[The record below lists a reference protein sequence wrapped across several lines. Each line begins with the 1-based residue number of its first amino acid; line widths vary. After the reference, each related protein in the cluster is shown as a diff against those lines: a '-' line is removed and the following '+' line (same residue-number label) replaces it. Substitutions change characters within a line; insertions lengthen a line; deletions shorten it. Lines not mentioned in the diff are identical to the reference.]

1 MAIFIVLLKGLRVF
15 LELNNEY
22 VNYLRLIL
30 QGILGGLFVKFF
42 VIYLTILE
50 DNYINFLTEKQD
62 LIQLMYV
69 TVFLLILSYL
79 QDSFVDRKLTNTII
93 VPGIIGS
100 IILDIDKFMILFTV
114 F

>member
-1 MAIFIVLLKGLRVF
+1 MAIFIVLLKGLKVLLR
-15 LELNNEY
+15 LDNGY
-22 VNYLRLIL
+22 VNYVRLIL

-50 DNYINFLTEKQD
+50 DNYINFLTEKQE

-79 QDSFVDRKLTNTII
+79 QDSFVDRKATNMLI

-100 IILDIDKFMILFTV
+100 VILDIDKFMVIF
-114 F
+114 